1 MMDIKTY
8 FLTALTSGAYK
19 RRSWVL
25 SLFSLF
31 TPGGRPEDYAPYL
44 VQRDTQGLFYT
55 DPVTEEKIYLREGDT
70 AQPLLSPKQAL
81 TLLPGELANVV
92 SKVDTTYGN
101 ALVNMQCLIDPLGD
115 RIEFQTGRFNLKSI
129 ETRLAAWAR
138 DDKLDVEAYLRFCN
152 NVTAL
157 SGLTQVTVTAASRQ
171 TLTGDPDRFKLREEL
186 LEKYKDRLDDPSVI
200 ATIDAELEKM
210 DREWIAN
217 SPSAGFYT
225 KDKSFSI
232 VRKRLYYMLGAEQQK
247 DSTKLHLTATSLSEG
262 INIDDL
268 PAMLTTQRL
277 GAFNR
282 GANTALGGESVKFYL
297 RAFQNS
303 TVAEE
308 DCKSTLTLT
317 YPVSSKNYKEFIGF
331 FELNAKKEPV
341 LIDEARAKNQAGK
354 TLSIRTPIYC
364 KTSGANVCVTC
375 MGEQSRNSPKALGEL
390 AAAVGSQ
397 HMLAMMGSVHG
408 SALKLADYDPFQTLS

>member
-1 MMDIKTY
+1 MDLKTY
-8 FLTALTSGAYK
+8 FLTALNAGAYK
-19 RRSWVL
+19 RRSWTL
-25 SLFSLF
+25 SLFSVF
-31 TPGGRPEDYAPYL
+31 TPRGRTDDYAPYL
-44 VQRDTQGLFYT
+44 VQRDTRGHFFI
-55 DPVTEEKIYLREGDT
+55 DPVTGKPDYLQEGFTD
-70 AQPLLSPKQAL
+70 QPLLRPRQAL
-81 TLLPGELANVV
+81 TLNPGDLLNVKTAV
-92 SKVDTTYGN
+92 NTTYGN

-115 RIEFQTGRFNLKSI
+115 RIEFQSGRVSLKDI
-129 ETRLAAWAR
+129 ETQLAAWAR
-138 DDKLDVEAYLRFCN
+138 DGELEVKPYLRFCD

-157 SGLTQVTVTAASRQ
+157 AGLTQVTVTAASRE
-171 TLTGDPDRFKLREEL
+171 TLTGDPGRFALREEL
-186 LEKYKDRLDDPSVI
+186 LEKYKDRLNDPSVI

-210 DREWIAN
+210 DRAWIAN

-225 KDKSFSI
+225 KDKSFAI

-297 RAFQNS
+297 RAFQNA

-308 DCKSTLTLT
+308 DCGSVMTLT
-317 YPVSSKNYKEFIGF
+317 YPVTAKNYKEFVGF
-331 FELNAKKEPV
+331 FELNDKKERV
-341 LIDEARAKNQAGK
+341 LVDADRAKSMAGK
-354 TLSIRTPIYC
+354 TLAIRSPIYC
-364 KTSGANVCVTC
+364 RTSGANLCVTC

-408 SALKLADYDPFQTLS
+408 SALKLTEYNPIQTLS